1 MNLWK
6 TVIIY
11 GLLCLLISGCT
22 AKQPASHIET
32 DKETETIETET
43 SETETI
49 ETEQPHIKT
58 ASEKA
63 AETLASMSTADKAG
77 QLIMM
82 AVRIYNG
89 ANFTE
94 MNDEVKEMFAQ
105 YHFGGF
111 CLFREN
117 FTDDIGSAVR
127 FNNDLQDAVST
138 NGGVPMLIS
147 TDQEGGSVYRLVTG
161 TMTPGNMAL
170 ASGGNPEFAYEAAK
184 IIGEELSASGINAD
198 LAPVVDINANPSNPV
213 IGIRSFSDD
222 PFLAASFA
230 REYVRGLN
238 EENVAAALKHYP
250 GHGDTDTDSHT
261 GLPLINKTLEEL
273 KSSDLIPFADLVRDG
288 YSDMIMSA
296 HIQFPNIETGTYT
309 SIADQRQIHLPATLS
324 KTLLN
329 DILREEL
336 GFEGVVITDSLIM
349 DAIAAHFDP
358 LDAAALALN
367 AGADILLMPLDIRG
381 SEDLPSV
388 KKYMDGLISL
398 IEEGT
403 VPMERVNQSVQRIL
417 TLKYRRGLMEDDTQR
432 TAEDAERIVGS
443 SAHHEKETAIA
454 DETVTVVENNGVLP
468 FHAEEG
474 MKILLVGMNSNQA
487 NALGHAYNLLEAEG
501 IIPQGIDA
509 FVYNGNWTNSYGTVY
524 QALEDTDLLILTES
538 MYSPVLIDFAAD
550 SQLPAVIDLI
560 DTAHSYDIPVAVISC
575 ALPYDLALLSD
586 ADALMAV
593 YNQMGVM
600 ECDDSFQPIGTYSPN
615 ITGAMDVIFGKVSP
629 HGKLP
634 VNIPAVRNGTF
645 EKDYVYQRGDGLTW

>member
-6 TVIIY
+6 MVMIC

-22 AKQPASHIET
+22 AKQPVSHIET
-32 DKETETIETET
+32 DKDTETIAA
-43 SETETI
+43 ETI

-63 AETLASMSTADKAG
+63 AETLALMSTADKAG

-117 FTDDIGSAVR
+117 FTDDIGSVVR
-127 FNNDLQDAVST
+127 FNNDLQDAVRT
-138 NGGVPMLIS
+138 DGGVPMLIS

-170 ASGGNPEFAYEAAK
+170 AAGGNPEYAYEAAQ
-184 IIGEELSASGINAD
+184 IMGRELSASGINTD
-198 LAPVVDINANPSNPV
+198 LAPVVDINANPANPV

-222 PFLAASFA
+222 PFLAAEFA

-238 EENVAAALKHYP
+238 EQNVTAALKHYP

-261 GLPLINKTLEEL
+261 GLPLIDKTKEEL

-288 YSDMIMSA
+288 YADMIMSA

-309 SIADQRQIHLPATLS
+309 SIADQREIHLPATLS

-336 GFEGVVITDSLIM
+336 GFQGVVITDSMIM

-398 IEEGT
+398 IEEGI

-417 TLKYRRGLMEDDTQR
+417 TLKYRRGIMEDDSER
-432 TAEDAERIVGS
+432 TADDAERIVGCA
-443 SAHHEKETAIA
+443 AHHEKETAIA
-454 DETVTVVENNGVLP
+454 DVTVTAVKNNGILP

-474 MKILLVGMNSNQA
+474 MKILLAGMNRNQA
-487 NALGHAYNLLEAEG
+487 NALGHAYNLLEEEG
-501 IIPQGIDA
+501 YIPKGIDA
-509 FVYNGNWTNSYGTVY
+509 FVYDGNWTNSYGAVY
-524 QALEDTDLLILTES
+524 EALHDTDLLILTES
-538 MYSPVLIDFAAD
+538 MYSPDLIDFGKD
-550 SQLPAVIDLI
+550 SQLPAVIELI
-560 DTAHSYDIPVAVISC
+560 DAAHSYDIPVVAISC
-575 ALPYDLALLSD
+575 ALPYDLALLGN

-600 ECDDSFQPIGTYSPN
+600 ECDENYRPIGTYSPN

-634 VNIPAVRNGTF
+634 VNIPSVTDGEF